1 LTAPYYHIAFTS
13 IDHYA
18 SRQFQVQQH
27 ETISPA
33 APLKGLAMHHWL
45 AVFDRET
52 ARPPEGLESFKVAD
66 KPHAFPGEDE
76 SKAEVRYLA

>member
-1 LTAPYYHIAFTS
+1 
-13 IDHYA
+13 
-18 SRQFQVQQH
+18 
-27 ETISPA
+27 
-33 APLKGLAMHHWL
+33 MHHWL

-76 SKAEVRYLA
+76 SKAEVCSCA